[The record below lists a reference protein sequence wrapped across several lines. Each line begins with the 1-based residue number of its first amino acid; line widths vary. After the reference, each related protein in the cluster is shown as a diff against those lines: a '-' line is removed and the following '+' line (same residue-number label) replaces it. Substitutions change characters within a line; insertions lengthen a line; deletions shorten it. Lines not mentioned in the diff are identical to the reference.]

1 MKPAIGAA
9 FASALLLP
17 VAYSL
22 ASGLAATIAGAA
34 ASLLCAGTARIAVWC
49 AVTVAVSVTAGF
61 SYEAATGQLRK
72 LRAAAQPAW
81 KEHNLR

>member
-1 MKPAIGAA
+1 MKLAIGTA
-9 FASALLLP
+9 FASALLPP

-22 ASGLAATIAGAA
+22 ASGLVATIAGTA
-34 ASLLCAGTARIAVWC
+34 ASLLCTGTPRIAVWC
-49 AVTVAVSVTAGF
+49 AVTVAVSVAAGF

-81 KEHNLR
+81 KEHNPR